1 MSTKLI
7 KVGKL
12 LTIYLSDKTVI
23 NVENATDEDKDFILS
38 ASDSDIK
45 MKYSGLAK
53 DFNEKIAKLTKAKE
67 LVKQS
72 KIVSF
77 TDGKYTIPSL
87 SPISAPKYLVKRIM
101 KAELDGDT
109 DKITSYLNFW
119 TLLCQNPNEKAR
131 NNLLWFLVT
140 HGFKILKSGLFVSY
154 RNVVSKTEKSSNHTE
169 KEIEYITT
177 MAHNIKKVQKKSLK
191 NYSFVTYKGGNVE
204 IIHNNKIDKLDES
217 GVHVILNLKEL
228 VDSFSNLQDQVVYT
242 DARTQSMN
250 IKLGEPVVLDRSLCD
265 EDSNR
270 SCSAGLH
277 LAKKDWSGLSQ
288 FGNTTIMCLCNPAN
302 VVAVPKEDTYGKI
315 RTCEYF
321 PVEVVTYENGKI
333 VETIEDG
340 DELDYFKVSYDG
352 LINPNDADEFK
363 MEVPKPIETN
373 MSKTLKTLEEIQT
386 ELKNN
391 KRA

>member
-38 ASDSDIK
+38 ASDTDIK
-45 MKYSGLAK
+45 MRYSGLAK
-53 DFNEKIAKLTKAKE
+53 DFNEKTAKLTKAKE

-72 KIVSF
+72 KIVEFS
-77 TDGKYTIPSL
+77 DGKYTIPSL

-154 RNVVSKTEKSSNHTE
+154 RNVVSKEQKSGYYTE
-169 KEIEYITT
+169 KEVEYITT

-191 NYSFVTYKGGNVE
+191 NYYLILDKDLE
-204 IIHNNKIDKLDES
+204 IVSEKVLNKRIKTEGLVAINLDC
-217 GVHVILNLKEL
+217 VISELNDLE
-228 VDSFSNLQDQVVYT
+228 DEVVFT
-242 DARTQSMN
+242 DARTQSMR
-250 IKLGEPVVLDRSLCD
+250 IKLGEPVVLDRALCD
-265 EDSNR
+265 EDSSR

-321 PVEVVTYENGKI
+321 PVEVVTYENNKI

-352 LINPNDADEFK
+352 LINESDADEFK
-363 MEVPKPIETN
+363 MEVPEPIEIN
-373 MSKTLKTLEEIQT
+373 MLKTLKTLEEIQT

-391 KRA
+391 KRV